1 MDEKVVLDPARSAGQ
16 NKSYAPE
23 AAFVLNDA
31 LDEKVVLDPVQ
42 RTG

>member
-1 MDEKVVLDPARSAGQ
+1 MDEKVILDPARSAGQ

-31 LDEKVVLDPVQ
+31 MDEKVILDPAR